1 MNINNECPIC
11 LIEIETNDSFLLLNC
26 CKKKAHLLC
35 LENWYKNN
43 ISRNCFLCT
52 QSNVEINNL
61 FPINNPSNENLNNN
75 IVNIP
80 TNNIINENYNNNNNN
95 DIIIYRS
102 RYNSPRENLNNL
114 CMTLGIIIIV
124 GTILITISILI

>member
-1 MNINNECPIC
+1 MNSNNECPIC
-11 LIEIETNDSFLLLNC
+11 LIEIESNDSFLSLNC

-35 LENWYKNN
+35 LKNWYKNN
-43 ISRNCFLCT
+43 KSRNCFLCT
-52 QSNVEINNL
+52 QSNFEIYNL
-61 FPINNPSNENLNNN
+61 FPLNNPNNENFNNN

-80 TNNIINENYNNNNNN
+80 SNNIINENYNNNNN

-102 RYNSPRENLNNL
+102 RYNSPRENLNNF